1 MEGDFLF
8 DVFLIRILVG
18 WFKVYCFVL
27 LLLLN
32 IFVSLFG
39 DIGVGVIVEVFVF
52 RDVVFLS
59 LLVLYEWMLD
69 LFWLDFG
76 LSI

>member
-32 IFVSLFG
+32 IFVNLFG

-69 LFWLDFG
+69 SFWLDFG